1 MCCLKRNENTELN
14 LNKCEDILVYASNQ
28 TRDLCVRGLALYPY
42 ATIATTFQTEKGKTQ
57 TILISLSEQTLFQ
70 FDKCRL
76 SEIRVNRV
84 VDSGCTIQTARLS
97 LPDYLLL

>member
-1 MCCLKRNENTELN
+1 MRRLKN
-14 LNKCEDILVYASNQ
+14 LAYASNQ
-28 TRDLCVRGLALYPY
+28 TRDLGVRGLALYPN
-42 ATIATTFQTEKGKTQ
+42 ATIAAQIQPFKLKKGKTQ

-76 SEIRVNRV
+76 SESRVNRV